1 MTLQITLTMAGAA
14 ALLNLWLGG
23 RVSRLRSQ
31 FKVSVGD
38 GGNDAVLR
46 RMRAQANYIEHAPFF
61 LILLALLE
69 LAGAN
74 GWLLWGAGIAFI
86 LARIAHGYGMDAAAP
101 RLLRAIGMMTTAIVI
116 VLLAG
121 YAIFIAYQAPP
132 LSTGV
137 TLPAGRSAS
146 AGAS

>member
-23 RVSRLRSQ
+23 RVSALRRQ

-38 GGNDAVLR
+38 GGNEALLR

-74 GWLLWGAGIAFI
+74 SWLLWSAGIAFV
-86 LARIAHGYGMDAAAP
+86 LARIAHGYGMDAATP
-101 RLLRAIGMMTTAIVI
+101 RLFRMLGMITTALVI

-132 LSTGV
+132 ISGGIQLS
-137 TLPAGRSAS
+137 PGRSA
-146 AGAS
+146 AVGTP

>member
-14 ALLNLWLGG
+14 TLLNLWLGA

-38 GGNDAVLR
+38 GGNDALLR
-46 RMRAQANYIEHAPFF
+46 RMRAQADYIEHAPFF
-61 LILLALLE
+61 LILLGLLE

-74 GWLLWGAGIAFI
+74 SWLLWGAGIAFI

-101 RLLRAIGMMTTAIVI
+101 RLLRSLGMMVSAAVV

-132 LSTGV
+132 ISSTGI
-137 TLPAGRSAS
+137 TLPAGQSAS
-146 AGAS
+146 AGG